1 MAIAAWGAFGQG
13 PYVDGWIRAISG
25 YAGRKLHGE
34 IDWLSVVT
42 EVLIEFYLTTCCKES
57 EVSGV
62 GVQVSAIK
70 KFVISGLSWIRP
82 SEIFIFNLYGKIAK
96 YSYNNS
102 GR

>member
-1 MAIAAWGAFGQG
+1 
-13 PYVDGWIRAISG
+13 
-25 YAGRKLHGE
+25 
-34 IDWLSVVT
+34 VT

-70 KFVISGLSWIRP
+70 KFVISGLSWIMP
-82 SEIFIFNLYGKIAK
+82 LEIIIFNMHEKIII
-96 YSYNNS
+96 YSYFDT